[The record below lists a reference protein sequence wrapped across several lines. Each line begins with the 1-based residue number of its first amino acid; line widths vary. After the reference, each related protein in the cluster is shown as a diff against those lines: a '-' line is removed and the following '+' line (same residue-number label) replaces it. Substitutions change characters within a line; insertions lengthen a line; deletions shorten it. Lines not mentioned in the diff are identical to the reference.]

1 MQHVHRASRET
12 SVHIVTTF
20 EEFFEANRA
29 QLFGA
34 LCLVTGDRSE
44 AEELMQDAFLK
55 VWERWDRIGELDRPD
70 AYLFRAAMNLFR
82 NRLRRAR
89 VAARKIVVG
98 RRSIDDLALVEERDA
113 VVRALRPLAPRQR
126 AAVVL
131 MTLMDYSAE
140 EAARSLGIKPSTV
153 RALATQGRA
162 AARQALEEPS

>member
-1 MQHVHRASRET
+1 
-12 SVHIVTTF
+12 VTTF

-55 VWERWDRIGELDRPD
+55 VWERWGRIGELDRPD